1 MTYAYYQSVIRGEE
15 MPLGLV
21 DLDIFEENI
30 RQILLRAKGT
40 RIRVATK
47 SVRCVSLLR
56 RLLDADAN
64 IQGLMCYTAREAVWL
79 SEQGFDDLLVAYPT
93 YHLEQIRAVAQAV
106 KRGVSIYLMVDK
118 VEHLTQIQQV
128 GKEENVVLPVCLDV
142 DVSTK
147 FPFLHFGVYRSSI
160 RSKND
165 VVAFVEQVK
174 SCPNIRLAGLMG
186 YEAQIAGIVDNMK
199 GQGVKNAIIRFL
211 KRRSI
216 PKIVALRKA
225 AVKYLES
232 QGIKLDF
239 VNGGGTGSVESTIQE
254 EVVTEVT
261 VGSGF
266 YTSTLFDNYRAF
278 RHLPAFIYAV
288 EVVRNPEPNI
298 FTCLGGGYVASG
310 PAGIDKVPRPHL
322 PEGGKLISHEM
333 AGEVQT
339 PVKYKED
346 MGLNLGDPIFF
357 RHAKAGEL
365 CEHFNEICLVSSG
378 KIERKVKTYRGEGKV
393 FL

>member
-1 MTYAYYQSVIRGEE
+1 
-15 MPLGLV
+15 MPLALV
-21 DLDIFEENI
+21 DLDIFDENI
-30 RQILLRAKGT
+30 RQILQRARGK

-56 RLLDADAN
+56 RLLDADPS

-93 YHLEQIRAVAQAV
+93 YHAAQIRTVAQAV

-118 VEHLTQIQQV
+118 QEHLEQIERV
-128 GKEENVVLPVCLDV
+128 GQEENVQIPVCLDL

-147 FPFLHFGVYRSSI
+147 FPALHFGVYRSSL
-160 RSKND
+160 RSLED
-165 VVAFVEQVK
+165 VKTFVDYLKTCKHVTL
-174 SCPNIRLAGLMG
+174 SGLMG
-186 YEAQIAGIVDNMK
+186 YEAQIAGITDNAK
-199 GQGVKNAIIRFL
+199 GQRLKNSIIRFL

-216 PKIVALRKA
+216 PKVAALRETV
-225 AVKYLES
+225 VKYLEKE
-232 QGIKLDF
+232 GFVLDF
-239 VNGGGTGSVESTIQE
+239 INGGGTGSVETTVQE

-266 YTSTLFDNYRAF
+266 YTSTLFDNYRKF
-278 RHLPAFIYAV
+278 RHLPAFIYAI
-288 EVVRNPEPNI
+288 EVVRNPEPNV

-310 PAGIDKVPRPHL
+310 PPGVDKTPKVHL
-322 PEGGKLISHEM
+322 PEDGKLFKNEM

-339 PVKYKED
+339 PIKYKNEGD
-346 MGLNLGDPIFF
+346 LKLGDPVFF

-365 CEHFNEICLVSSG
+365 CEHFKEIYLVASG
-378 KIERKVKTYRGEGKV
+378 KVERKVLTYRGEGMD